1 MRQKNRP
8 PMSMNTQDKFNTAMA
23 QYKKSIQVLL
33 ILPHGVL
40 LTILFPKIV
49 FYTIAIAFMFIVLY
63 VWVDLIH
70 TIEEAHRMDILNLI
84 HTSSCQGTIEILS
97 HELYL
102 HDQNSIAGHRPFNLH
117 GI

>member
-40 LTILFPKIV
+40 FTILFPNVV
-49 FYTIAIAFMFIVLY
+49 FYTIVVIMMCAVMY
-63 VWVDLIH
+63 VWCDLIH
-70 TIEEAHRMDILNLI
+70 TIEEAHRNDILNLL
-84 HTSSCQGTIEILS
+84 HTSTCQGTIEILS

-102 HDQNSIAGHRPFNLH
+102 HDQNSLAGHRPFNSH
-117 GI
+117 GF

>member
-8 PMSMNTQDKFNTAMA
+8 LMSMNTQDKFNTAMA

-40 LTILFPKIV
+40 LTILFPKLVFSIIAMVFLLIV
-49 FYTIAIAFMFIVLY
+49 MY

-70 TIEEAHRMDILNLI
+70 VIEEAHRTDILNLI
-84 HTSSCQGTIEILS
+84 YTSDCQETIELLS
-97 HELYL
+97 YELYL
-102 HDQNSIAGHRPFNLH
+102 HDQNSMAGDRPFNLH